1 MEGPTII
8 IFGGSSSEELI
19 ERGLKFVL
27 KLFFDKITFNLFIIF
42 INLFF
47 LYFSIYF
54 FYFLKLFKKLFL
66 TF

>member
-27 KLFFDKITFNLFIIF
+27 KLFLIKLLKNLFIIF
-42 INLFF
+42 INLIF
-47 LYFSIYF
+47 LYFSINF
-54 FYFLKLFKKLFL
+54 FSFFK

>member
-27 KLFFDKITFNLFIIF
+27 TLFFVKITFKLFIIF
-42 INLFF
+42 INLIF
-47 LYFSIYF
+47 LYFFYLF
-54 FYFLKLFKKLFL
+54 FHFFKLFKKLFL
-66 TF
+66 TV